1 MTARLQEAR
10 AAATPAPAELFRE
23 TRQRSVGCGARRVP
37 AAPAA
42 AGWPA
47 TQMDRDQVL
56 GMLRRAPFTVGNPG
70 TQRWRFRGAALA
82 VTWLGDQPGSTW
94 QRRWLASGAET
105 AGADWKREGARWLDD
120 HGVHVLKR
128 LDLLSVGL
136 ALAASADIIRPSL
149 SWLAVSGISPWA
161 LARTLEGGRD
171 PAGIARL
178 RAAVGEAGQI
188 TAAARDATIG
198 RAAVL
203 IAAKGGTLAGVT
215 VGDFLELLDAEQQGH
230 GRRRDYSA
238 VSWRLLRQAGG
249 FGPDAPAS
257 LAQLLTI
264 GQRSPAELIDRYQL
278 SCRPV
283 RDLLAGYLQERQP
296 ALDHTSLDALAQQ
309 LGRNFWADLEHH
321 HPGISSLN
329 LPPGAAT
336 AWKQRLRTKNT
347 APQRGGPAAQA
358 PRLTCRHTLIAV
370 RAFYLDLACWATE
383 DPARWGPWAAPSPVS
398 KADIN
403 TRKEERRRKSRM
415 DARTRERL
423 PVLPV
428 LVRSAAGHHARTAA
442 VLAAACRTPPGGTFT
457 AGGQAF
463 TRPAA
468 RRPGIRIWAED
479 ADGRRHDLIWEEDHA
494 FWTWAIIEVLR
505 ATGIRVEEL
514 LELTHHSLV
523 QYRLPATGELVPLLQ
538 IAPSKTDAER
548 LLVVSPDLADVLSAI
563 ITRLQQP
570 DGKIPLTARYD
581 GHEHLW
587 QPPAPLLFQRRG
599 GTETRHIAVG
609 TVRNMLSA
617 ALARAGLTD
626 AAGQPLTFTPHDFR
640 RMFIT
645 DAKMGRI
652 ASDASFG
659 SSREHALPAAQRAAL
674 RCPRPARPPR
684 GCSDLGLHGPPG
696 SDATTMQ
703 LIPLRGPHH
712 HCACWHRDA
721 SGSSQ
726 LHPVHHRQTRR
737 TAPGR
742 HRSCKGRAGLPHHR
756 SRHAPDLATSRSCCT
771 RCIPA
776 PGDGCSRGR
785 QLARRAARHAGRP
798 TRRGRGRHA
807 SQSPTGGRSW
817 PGPATRLGRSVPVFT
832 NLGSSLQ
839 APR

>member
-1 MTARLQEAR
+1 M
-10 AAATPAPAELFRE
+10 
-23 TRQRSVGCGARRVP
+23 
-37 AAPAA
+37 
-42 AGWPA
+42 
-47 TQMDRDQVL
+47 
-56 GMLRRAPFTVGNPG
+56 
-70 TQRWRFRGAALA
+70 
-82 VTWLGDQPGSTW
+82 
-94 QRRWLASGAET
+94 
-105 AGADWKREGARWLDD
+105 
-120 HGVHVLKR
+120 
-128 LDLLSVGL
+128 
-136 ALAASADIIRPSL
+136 
-149 SWLAVSGISPWA
+149 
-161 LARTLEGGRD
+161 
-171 PAGIARL
+171 
-178 RAAVGEAGQI
+178 
-188 TAAARDATIG
+188 
-198 RAAVL
+198 
-203 IAAKGGTLAGVT
+203 T
-215 VGDFLELLDAEQQGH
+215 VGDFLELLDAEQQGY

-238 VSWRLLRQAGG
+238 VSWRLLRQAGA
-249 FGPDAPAS
+249 FGPHAPAS

-283 RDLLAGYLQERQP
+283 RDLLVDYLQERQP

-329 LPPGAAT
+329 LPPGAAI

-347 APQRGGPAAQA
+347 AFQRGGPAPQA

-428 LVRSAAGHHARTAA
+428 VVRSAAGHHARTAG

-505 ATGIRVEEL
+505 ATGVRVEEL

-640 RMFIT
+640 RIFIT
-645 DAKMGRI
+645 DAM
-652 ASDASFG
+652 
-659 SSREHALPAAQRAAL
+659 L
-674 RCPRPARPPR
+674 
-684 GCSDLGLHGPPG
+684 
-696 SDATTMQ
+696 
-703 LIPLRGPHH
+703 
-712 HCACWHRDA
+712 
-721 SGSSQ
+721 
-726 LHPVHHRQTRR
+726 
-737 TAPGR
+737 
-742 HRSCKGRAGLPHHR
+742 AGLPPHIAQVIAGHR
-756 SRHAPDLATSRSCCT
+756 DINVTLGYKAVYPDEIIKNHLAF
-771 RCIPA
+771 
-776 PGDGCSRGR
+776 
-785 QLARRAARHAGRP
+785 LARRRAQRP
-798 TRRGRGRHA
+798 TDEYRTPTDEEWEQFLGHFERRKVSAGLCGRAFATPCIHEHA
-807 SQSPTGGRSW
+807 CIRCPMLWPDPAQRPRIAEIRDNLFARIAEAEREGWHGEIEGLNISLAGADDKLAQIDRRTRSQPVDLGIPAIPAFPQLPHPVQHSPI
-817 PGPATRLGRSVPVFT
+817 
-832 NLGSSLQ
+832 
-839 APR
+839 